1 MIKRVLFILM
11 ALSIAIMP
19 MTAQSKSEIKQVK
32 KQAKTFAKERTKEG
46 YQSLYPDDL
55 VYLFEQY
62 LYKARFGHVQII
74 GMYEGGN
81 SKSLG
86 QKGALNNGLNE
97 YATLMS
103 SDIEGTIKSS
113 ESHVNGKELDEIMA
127 AFRNNVSHTVKGE
140 LQECVI
146 LYRELRKKKY
156 DFIIYCLIDHEA
168 AHAAKML
175 AMNLALE
182 ELGLAQK
189 YGDMVPDWID

>member
-1 MIKRVLFILM
+1 MM
-11 ALSIAIMP
+11 ALTIAIMP

-32 KQAKTFAKERTKEG
+32 KQAKAFVKERTKEG
-46 YQSLYPDDL
+46 YKSLYPDDL

-74 GMYEGGN
+74 GMYEGSN

-86 QKGALNNGLNE
+86 KMAALNNGLDE

-103 SDIEGTIKSS
+103 SEIEGTINSS
-113 ESHVNGKELDEIMA
+113 ASQVKGKELDEIMS

-140 LQECVI
+140 LQESVI
-146 LYRELRKKKY
+146 LYRESRKKF

-189 YGDMVPDWID
+189 YGDMVPEWID